1 MTCLIYLP
9 KKHNSLESYLCSR
22 ASEEDC
28 SEQSSWD
35 GKPLDTLNSIPI
47 ASKSCNSESKKATST
62 TPLSS
67 GTSLN
72 SSTKDTQKPI
82 RDTQTSSPPDSRV
95 SHFRLQ
101 GSKKA
106 KQTAETNGQIPSGSF
121 GKFDPHTSCLR
132 TYQQSLLTRTFIPYS
147 MTWPKA
153 GMIVSGIA
161 YEHQTRV
168 RRTKERGSGLWPS
181 PRTRGLLGGSGS
193 REMIQAMVVN
203 GELSQEEAE
212 KIMQVK
218 LWPKMWPTP
227 ANQEPG
233 WKHIEVV
240 DKDGNPPEHPNQ
252 RFYNKNTGRLVQ
264 KGLGQVARMWPTP
277 TTQEVE
283 HPDMDVTDT
292 GRRMTKNGKDS
303 HSIGLADQV
312 HTWPTPAA
320 CSREGVVSGGHSGL
334 AGGSGNRQKLYKMLG
349 KEEGKKMGS
358 QALNPDWVEWLMGF
372 PIG

>member
-1 MTCLIYLP
+1 
-9 KKHNSLESYLCSR
+9 
-22 ASEEDC
+22 
-28 SEQSSWD
+28 
-35 GKPLDTLNSIPI
+35 
-47 ASKSCNSESKKATST
+47 
-62 TPLSS
+62 
-67 GTSLN
+67 
-72 SSTKDTQKPI
+72 
-82 RDTQTSSPPDSRV
+82 
-95 SHFRLQ
+95 
-101 GSKKA
+101 
-106 KQTAETNGQIPSGSF
+106 
-121 GKFDPHTSCLR
+121 
-132 TYQQSLLTRTFIPYS
+132 
-147 MTWPKA
+147 
-153 GMIVSGIA
+153 
-161 YEHQTRV
+161 
-168 RRTKERGSGLWPS
+168 
-181 PRTRGLLGGSGS
+181 
-193 REMIQAMVVN
+193 
-203 GELSQEEAE
+203 
-212 KIMQVK
+212 
-218 LWPKMWPTP
+218 MWPTP

-349 KEEGKKMGS
+349 KEEDKKMGS

-372 PIG
+372 PIGWTTVPGGIIEWATDGEIASRFLPENWKLWIDSDSWWDTDPADEGYVPRIASGVYNRVNRLKGLGNAQVPAVVAVAWMMLTEEESE